1 MRPLRG
7 FLLRC
12 GNWLARGGCMEDERV
27 TVVARMRAKAGM
39 EDLVKLI
46 LQQLVAET
54 RTEEGCITYDA
65 HQSATDRDVFLFYEI
80 WENRDFLERHSET
93 SHIEAFRRQA
103 ADFLAEP
110 SEITIW
116 EKLE

>member
-1 MRPLRG
+1 
-7 FLLRC
+7 
-12 GNWLARGGCMEDERV
+12 MENERI
-27 TVVARMRAKAGM
+27 TVVSRVRAKAGM

-54 RTEEGCITYDA
+54 RTEEGCLIYDA
-65 HQSATDRDVFLFYEI
+65 HQSATDPEVFMFYET
-80 WENRDFLERHSET
+80 WENRDCLERHSET

-110 SEITIW
+110 SEITLW

>member
-1 MRPLRG
+1 
-7 FLLRC
+7 
-12 GNWLARGGCMEDERV
+12 MENERV
-27 TVVARMRAKAGM
+27 TVVARMRAKPGM

-54 RTEEGCITYDA
+54 RTEEGCVSYVA